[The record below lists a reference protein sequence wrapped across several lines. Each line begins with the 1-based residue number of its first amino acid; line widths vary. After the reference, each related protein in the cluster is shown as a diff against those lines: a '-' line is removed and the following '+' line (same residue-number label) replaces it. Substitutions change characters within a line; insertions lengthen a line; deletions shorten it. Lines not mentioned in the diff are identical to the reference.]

1 MELFATFLTWQEGCA
16 VVVILPKHPF
26 HFKPLCEVYLVP
38 VVRWLLLLWWSGGN
52 TFCPDTFPCL
62 WHEWVSQ
69 GSDYGASINKQINM
83 FPSRSHFTQSCL
95 ECSGLSILH
104 ILPHL
109 AEQLS
114 IGNAEYI
121 LKNGAGILV
130 SGCQSFGQ
138 QEQLN
143 LSTFQCYSSIPPYKT
158 MHTPPLPSSLCW
170 SENRSNKRVC
180 VHGNGAVSIFS
191 VGKLHWVSPEFEV
204 GGSGSLIIIITQ
216 TLGTW
221 LPIQEQN
228 IQCLWSN
235 FVILTFYKPIL
246 HFAFLYCAFNYIDTT
261 SLENTQNTWI

>member
-1 MELFATFLTWQEGCA
+1 MELFATFLTWQEGCG

-38 VVRWLLLLWWSGGN
+38 VVRWLLLLWWSGGS

-138 QEQLN
+138 QEHLWDNWISQLSSATLPYPHTKPCTPQPSRLLFVGQKIGLTRGCVCTAMGPFLFLVSASYIESA
-143 LSTFQCYSSIPPYKT
+143 LS
-158 MHTPPLPSSLCW
+158 LRL
-170 SENRSNKRVC
+170 
-180 VHGNGAVSIFS
+180 GA
-191 VGKLHWVSPEFEV
+191 
-204 GGSGSLIIIITQ
+204 Q
-216 TLGTW
+216 A
-221 LPIQEQN
+221 
-228 IQCLWSN
+228 LWS
-235 FVILTFYKPIL
+235 
-246 HFAFLYCAFNYIDTT
+246 
-261 SLENTQNTWI
+261 